1 MEVIERVEILEN
13 GKLILVLASGGNA
26 SYQHIYR
33 EAAEVK
39 WNSNLKAFTS
49 PPTREWS
56 HSDWFHHILKV
67 AKNCNINLATNDQTI
82 WVNIPIVVKNE
93 MLAGK
98 NT

>member
-1 MEVIERVEILEN
+1 MEVIERVEILKN
-13 GKLILVLASGGNA
+13 GQLILVLASGGNT

-49 PPTREWS
+49 PRPRDWS
-56 HSDWFHHILKV
+56 YSDWFHHIFKV
-67 AKNCNINLATNDQTI
+67 AKNCNINLVTNNQTT
-82 WVNIPIVVKNE
+82 WVNIPTDVKNE
-93 MLAGK
+93 ILAGN